1 MNRRV
6 LFLLAVLLPGL
17 PFTLLAAD
25 ADTPTK
31 LQRYEANASIMGST
45 YTIAAF
51 GEHRGQLASA
61 VRAAFDEARRI
72 DRFLSNYKPDS
83 ELSRI
88 NREASDGPI
97 EISSEMADLLTN
109 CLEYSHASEG
119 AFDVTVGAL
128 MKVWGFYKGSGEL
141 PYAWQLAVARRKV
154 GFEHLVLD
162 RGKKTIHIRRRGL
175 ELDPGGIGKGYAVD
189 RMAEV
194 LREAGVSAAFISAA
208 GSSLYGIGAPPD
220 NPEGWPVRIRDPED
234 SAATATKLHLKDQ
247 SLSTSGAY
255 EKFFEADG
263 KVYSHIMDP
272 RTGMPSQGVVSVSVL
287 APSTLDS
294 EAWTKA
300 FFVNGWD
307 WSVKNKPD
315 AFRAFLCS
323 EDQPCNWIR

>member
-1 MNRRV
+1 VNRRALSV
-6 LFLLAVLLPGL
+6 LVLLLSAPAFALLASG
-17 PFTLLAAD
+17 AD
-25 ADTPTK
+25 KSTQ

-51 GEHRGQLASA
+51 GEHRGQLAST

-88 NREASDGPI
+88 NREASDGPVQ
-97 EISSEMADLLTN
+97 ISIEMADLLLD
-109 CLEYSHASEG
+109 CLEYSRASEG
-119 AFDVTVGAL
+119 AFDITVGAL

-154 GFEHLVLD
+154 GFEYLTLD
-162 RGKKTIHIRRRGL
+162 RETKTIRILRGGL

-208 GSSLYGIGAPPD
+208 GSSLYAIGAPPD
-220 NPEGWPVRIRDPED
+220 NPAGWPVRIRDPKD
-234 SAATATKLHLKDQ
+234 PAATAAKLHLKDQ

-263 KVYSHIMDP
+263 EVYSHIMDP

-307 WSVKNKPD
+307 WSVKNKPKD
-315 AFRAFLCS
+315 FRVFLCPEEQS
-323 EDQPCNWIR
+323 CTWVP